1 MNNEIKDIIK
11 TFSLLYKN
19 KLITKEQ
26 IIRSLSHYMD
36 TSQLVFSETQIHIIE
51 NGF

>member
-1 MNNEIKDIIK
+1 MNNEMREIVK

-36 TSQLVFSETQIHIIE
+36 TSQLIFSETQIHIRE